1 MEQCVLAIDFG
12 TTYTT
17 AAIRRD
23 AGYPELLEIDGDRR
37 VPSVVLADEGSG
49 AMLVGRRAVEL
60 AAAQPRQAV
69 REAKRRIGEPAP
81 ILLGGR
87 PYSVA
92 SVVGAVLRYVSEQ
105 AFAYSGCP
113 VTQVVLTH
121 PATWRR
127 TRTDAL
133 RQAAG
138 EGGLDAPVFILE
150 PVAAALAYKDAEGSG
165 DGLIAVYDLGGGTF
179 DTAVLAG
186 SKDGYVLVGEAGG
199 DGRIGGEL
207 FDEMLA
213 HQLGSNLDAGVW
225 EALQSSEELD
235 WRWAWATY
243 RSEVRR
249 AKEALSLNEHAE
261 LVVSHPGGLSRL
273 SLTRAEFEA
282 TVESTLSDTVDIL
295 DGTIADAGLV
305 ADDLR
310 GIYLVGGGSRIPLV
324 ERLLEEAFPGVP
336 LLRQGDPKMAVA
348 LGATYV
354 DGTVAETPRRRTRD
368 SGVATVGSAAGVPGP
383 SSQPSS
389 RPTGVPSPVKAT
401 EPSPAEATEPS
412 PADTRPD
419 AVAPPPPPGPKS
431 TPEAVGAPTWSTA
444 PSPTIP
450 MAPAPPELPAGPGS
464 DRRRSPL
471 VWVAAA
477 AVVVVLGA
485 VALAALLT
493 GGGPAKPPV
502 STTTV
507 PATATPAPS
516 SRTTDPKTVVAAL
529 EDLLIANNGARTI
542 VAQSVGDA
550 QSCSLGAIQAKN
562 RVLTAIGTRSDLLAR
577 LIALDTRPLPEG
589 GQLQSLLKQAW
600 SASIDADKQYVDWLS
615 FVAANSCDG
624 VAPQNSNFAAAGT
637 ISKQATSSKQ
647 QFADLWNSVA
657 SRFTVPPVSEGDL

>member
-1 MEQCVLAIDFG
+1 VEQCVLAIDFG

-23 AGYPELLEIDGDRR
+23 GGYPELLEIDGDRR

-49 AMLVGRRAVEL
+49 ALLVGRRAVEL

-127 TRTDAL
+127 TRTDAF

-179 DTAVLAG
+179 DTAVLRG

-213 HQLGSNLDAGVW
+213 HQLGSNLDAEVW

-243 RSEVRR
+243 RAEVRR

-273 SLTRAEFEA
+273 SLTRAEFEV

-295 DGTIADAGLV
+295 DGTIADAGLG

-324 ERLLEEAFPGVP
+324 ERLLGEAFPGVP

-368 SGVATVGSAAGVPGP
+368 SGVATVGSSGPPSGVPGP
-383 SSQPSS
+383 A
-389 RPTGVPSPVKAT
+389 KAT
-401 EPSPAEATEPS
+401 GASPAE
-412 PADTRPD
+412 TRPD
-419 AVAPPPPPGPKS
+419 AVVPPPPPGPTS
-431 TPEAVGAPTWSTA
+431 NAEVVGAPTWSTA

-450 MAPAPPELPAGPGS
+450 MAPAPPERPAGSGS
-464 DRRRSPL
+464 NRRSPL

-485 VALAALLT
+485 VALAALVM
-493 GGGPAKPPV
+493 GGGGRKPLV

-507 PATATPAPS
+507 PSTTTPAPS
-516 SRTTDPKTVVAAL
+516 GGRADPKTVVAAL

-577 LIALDTRPLPEG
+577 LIALDARPLPEG

-624 VAPQNSNFAAAGT
+624 VAPQNSNFAAAGA

-657 SRFTVPPVSEGDL
+657 PRFTVPPVSEGDL